1 MDYIDLSTLSSADT
15 HKERIWSTRRFL
27 VSVIA
32 IAVLG
37 PAFAAFPEGSAV
49 TVSSSE
55 PAASGLRGEPTA
67 IAAARAMVDAMGG
80 VRIWKPLKSLR
91 LVHEWF
97 PWNHS
102 DSYVETETLDLTG
115 PRSHADRES
124 EIRHEIRAYSPES
137 GGWRIQ
143 DGKLAMSDPE
153 ALAADL
159 ARAPFNFFRLVSAV
173 AKDDPFY
180 EVRWGEGD
188 ITATRRLE
196 FYGPDGRL
204 GGWVILDVD
213 SEPIVKATPDYRYI
227 LGPLERFGNLRL
239 PAWGVYENGFTR
251 YDMRAAKGD
260 HELLNL
266 SLFLVPA
273 RFHE

>member
-1 MDYIDLSTLSSADT
+1 
-15 HKERIWSTRRFL
+15 
-27 VSVIA
+27 
-32 IAVLG
+32 
-37 PAFAAFPEGSAV
+37 
-49 TVSSSE
+49 
-55 PAASGLRGEPTA
+55 
-67 IAAARAMVDAMGG
+67 MVEAMGG
-80 VRIWKPLKSLR
+80 VRIWMPLKSLR

-97 PWNHS
+97 PWNRS

-115 PRSHADRES
+115 PSSHADRRS
-124 EIRHEIRAYSPES
+124 EISHSIRAYSQDG

-143 DGKLAMSDPE
+143 DGKLTRSSPE

-188 ITATRRLE
+188 IPGTRRLE

-213 SEPIVKATPDYRYI
+213 GEPIVKATPEYRYT

-239 PAWGVYENGFTR
+239 PSWGVYDNGYTR
-251 YDMRAAKGD
+251 YEMRAATGD
-260 HELLNL
+260 HDPLDR
-266 SLFLVPA
+266 SRFRAPA
-273 RFHE
+273 GARE

>member
-1 MDYIDLSTLSSADT
+1 MKRLSAALVVVAVVVTALAASPEKSVVAATSSQ
-15 HKERIWSTRRFL
+15 
-27 VSVIA
+27 
-32 IAVLG
+32 
-37 PAFAAFPEGSAV
+37 
-49 TVSSSE
+49 
-55 PAASGLRGEPTA
+55 PAATSGPRGDPTA

-80 VRIWKPLKSLR
+80 SRIWKPLKSLR

-97 PWNHS
+97 PWNRS

-115 PRSHADRES
+115 PRSHADRKS
-124 EIRHEIRAYSPES
+124 EVSHEVRAYSPE
-137 GGWRIQ
+137 GGSWRIQ
-143 DGKLAMSDPE
+143 EGKLTRSSPE

-159 ARAPFNFFRLVSAV
+159 ARAPFNFFRLVSGV

-180 EVRWGEGD
+180 EVRWGKGD
-188 ITATRRLE
+188 IPGTRRLE

-213 SEPIVKATPDYRYI
+213 GVPIVKATPEYRYI

-239 PAWGVYENGFTR
+239 PAWGVYDNGYTR
-251 YDMRAAKGD
+251 YEMRTANGD
-260 HELLNL
+260 HEPLDS

-273 RFHE
+273 GFRE

>member
-1 MDYIDLSTLSSADT
+1 M
-15 HKERIWSTRRFL
+15 KRFL

-32 IAVLG
+32 LAVLA
-37 PAFAAFPEGSAV
+37 PAFAGPPEGSAV
-49 TVSSSE
+49 TVSSPE
-55 PAASGLRGEPTA
+55 PASSGLRGERTA

-97 PWNHS
+97 PWNRS

-115 PRSHADRES
+115 PRSHADRKS
-124 EIRHEIRAYSPES
+124 EIRHEIRAYGPEG

-143 DGKLAMSDPE
+143 NGKLARSGPD

-173 AKDDPFY
+173 AKDDPYY
-180 EVRWGEGD
+180 EVRWGKGD
-188 ITATRRLE
+188 IAGTRRLE
-196 FYGPDGRL
+196 FLGPDGRL

-213 SEPIVKATPDYRYI
+213 GEPIVKATPEYRYI
-227 LGPLERFGNLRL
+227 LGPLGRFGNLRL

-251 YDMRAAKGD
+251 YEMRAAKGD
-260 HELLNL
+260 HEVLDS

-273 RFHE
+273 GLHE